1 MLDSG
6 MVVVVTKGCSIDPCD
21 TICAFKNCV
30 WHWSFRNQRALR
42 HDKVRHV
49 NRALKERAIKFGIE
63 LGL

>member
-1 MLDSG
+1 
-6 MVVVVTKGCSIDPCD
+6 MVVVVTKGYSIDPCD
-21 TICAFKNCV
+21 TICASRTVFGIGASKTKGK
-30 WHWSFRNQRALR
+30 R